1 MRRPKGLWWFLL
13 VAAGCGT
20 GAVQVVPSSTLAAT
34 TTMTVSSTTVAVDL
48 SEVEE
53 VGNLSRD
60 HTPFDVDYATVP
72 PSGGDHFDVWHN
84 CGVYSVE
91 LHDEMAVHSLEHGT
105 VWVTYLLSLNEDN
118 VSYLAELFSSN
129 EKLLMSP
136 YPKQLAPVVVTSWG
150 RRLEIQEVDDPRILA
165 FVEAFTD
172 AEDSPE
178 PGVRCTDG
186 LGVPPDEPFAP
197 AKSLG
202 VQGFDDGLMEAWVGR
217 YGAASL
223 SGNVS

>member
-1 MRRPKGLWWFLL
+1 MRRSKGLWWFL
-13 VAAGCGT
+13 VVVAGCST

-34 TTMTVSSTTVAVDL
+34 TTMTVSSTTVALDL

-60 HTPFDVDYATVP
+60 HTPFDVDYATAP

-91 LHDEMAVHSLEHGT
+91 LHDEMVVHTLEHGMI
-105 VWVTYLLSLNEDN
+105 WVTYLPSLSEEKVLSL
-118 VSYLAELFSSN
+118 AGLFSNN
-129 EKLLMSP
+129 ERLLMSP
-136 YPKQLAPVVVTSWG
+136 YPEQLAPVVVTSWG
-150 RRLEIQEVDDPRILA
+150 RRLEIQEVDDPRILG

-178 PGVRCTDG
+178 PGVSCTGG

-197 AKSLG
+197 AKRSG
-202 VQGFDDGLMEAWVGR
+202 VKGFDDGLMEAWVGR
-217 YGAASL
+217 YGAATFR
-223 SGNVS
+223 GDVS